1 MWPPE
6 EQEARAL
13 LDERDLLGVL
23 GTTRKDGSSLLAPM
37 WFRFDGSRVFIWT
50 AHDRLWVKCITR
62 DPRVS
67 FSVHSYARPW
77 PAVVI
82 RGNAEVAALT
92 AVEVDEEILRISRRY
107 LEPNAIDDYIAGYQD
122 LRTIVTIEPIK
133 VSYAS
138 G

>member
-1 MWPPE
+1 
-6 EQEARAL
+6 
-13 LDERDLLGVL
+13 
-23 GTTRKDGSSLLAPM
+23 
-37 WFRFDGSRVFIWT
+37 
-50 AHDRLWVKCITR
+50 
-62 DPRVS
+62 
-67 FSVHSYARPW
+67 
-77 PAVVI
+77 
-82 RGNAEVAALT
+82 LT